1 MSLVCLAAL
10 VIGCANDSERTAP
23 GAAGDAPMAHVHG
36 FAPGSAGEVLV
47 ATHAGLYRV
56 DPDGGTPA
64 PVGASRH
71 DLMGFTSAGSGRYV
85 ASGHPDPR
93 ESGLPSNLGLVESHD
108 GGASWRGI
116 AFYGAADFHV
126 LEARE
131 DRVYAYD
138 GQAGILRTSADG
150 RRWRERV
157 PPGDVGSL
165 AIDPR
170 GSERLVV
177 ATLGGLAASSD
188 GGARWRPPRTDTDG
202 ALSWPSGQR
211 LYLVDGAGAVYV
223 SRDAGR
229 QWRQTGDLRGAP
241 AAFEAIGRDLYAAL
255 PDGSVRRSTDD
266 GASWSLIASF

>member
-1 MSLVCLAAL
+1 
-10 VIGCANDSERTAP
+10 
-23 GAAGDAPMAHVHG
+23 
-36 FAPGSAGEVLV
+36 
-47 ATHAGLYRV
+47 
-56 DPDGGTPA
+56 
-64 PVGASRH
+64 
-71 DLMGFTSAGSGRYV
+71 MGFTSAGSGRYV

-93 ESGLPSNLGLVESHD
+93 KSGLPANLGLVESRD

-138 GQAGILRTSADG
+138 GRDGILRTSADG

-157 PPGDVGSL
+157 PPGEVGSL

-177 ATLGGLAASSD
+177 ATPGGLAASSD
-188 GGARWRPPRTDTDG
+188 GGARWRPLRTDIAG
-202 ALSWPSGQR
+202 ALSWPTGQR
-211 LYLVDGAGAVYV
+211 LYLVDGAGVVYL

-229 QWRQTGDLRGAP
+229 QWRQTGDLRGEP
-241 AAFEAIGRDLYAAL
+241 TAFEAIGPDLYAAL